1 MLHFVFVLSLI
12 EFRENEEDFRLIVL
26 CEVGVVALIEYNV
39 HLIIFVLPNDSI
51 EDLTGLV

>member
-26 CEVGVVALIEYNV
+26 CEVGVVALIEYDV
-39 HLIIFVLPNDSI
+39 HLIICVLPNDPI